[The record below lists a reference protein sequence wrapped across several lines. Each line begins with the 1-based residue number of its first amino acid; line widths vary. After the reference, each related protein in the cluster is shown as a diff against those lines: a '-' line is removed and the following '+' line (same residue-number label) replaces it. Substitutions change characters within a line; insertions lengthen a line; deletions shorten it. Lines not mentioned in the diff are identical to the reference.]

1 MRRLA
6 RGCVNWDLIH
16 PNDISAVILTHYP
29 HDHTGGP
36 APLKANC
43 RVSRRL
49 AGVQSI
55 ERQNDGVPRVTM
67 ADLVPSEPI
76 DFEGPPVGSFP
87 SSHPITKDERIFMIP
102 APGHYVGHSAVVAR
116 AEAITFLFSGDAGY
130 TLEDMLA
137 GRTDGVTNNPAH
149 SLETIQKSREF
160 ARLEPTIVLPAHH
173 PDAPRR
179 LKENEIV
186 P

>member
-1 MRRLA
+1 
-6 RGCVNWDLIH
+6 
-16 PNDISAVILTHYP
+16 
-29 HDHTGGP
+29 
-36 APLKANC
+36 
-43 RVSRRL
+43 
-49 AGVQSI
+49 
-55 ERQNDGVPRVTM
+55 
-67 ADLVPSEPI
+67 
-76 DFEGPPVGSFP
+76 
-87 SSHPITKDERIFMIP
+87 MIP

-160 ARLEPTIVLPAHH
+160 ARLEPTIVLPAHD